1 VFDTTFSNISAIS
14 WRPVLEVEEAGVS
27 LAAATQDSYT
37 SISIINI
44 TPVSSSSFNN
54 MFFQNIISFQFGN
67 ILFLHIYMN
76 KGSKSSVKIRQKA
89 L

>member
-1 VFDTTFSNISAIS
+1 M
-14 WRPVLEVEEAGVS
+14 LEFLHKYIIYLS
-27 LAAATQDSYT
+27 KNPRL
-37 SISIINI
+37 SIINI
-44 TPVSSSSFNN
+44 TPVSISSFNN
-54 MFFQNIISFQFGN
+54 MFFQKYYNFQFGN